1 MSWPLPNDFNEA
13 VQTPATAFAD
23 PDLKRGQAAVGPT
36 GMPLPRSGNFADVY
50 QILGADGRNWA
61 VKCFTRSVPGLDK
74 RYDLVG
80 KALAAANLPFTI
92 PFTFLSQGIRV
103 AGKWYPVLKMEWVDG
118 LQLNQFVR
126 ENVTRPAI
134 LDGLFVMWTRLCKRL
149 REAGLAHADLQHGNV
164 LLVPGAKPGQ
174 FGLKLIDYDGLY
186 APALANTP
194 SGELGHPAFQHPQRA
209 AGRVYSPDLDRFPHL
224 VVAAAL
230 KGLAAAPD
238 LWERFDTGDNLL
250 FTEDDFKQPGG
261 SKLLKEMWAT
271 GNAGVQG
278 LVGRLVL
285 ALGKPLPQTPWLD
298 QIAPDGKVLP
308 LPPADAQMVMSRLGF
323 SLAAPPMAPPQAAF
337 VPHPL
342 PAAVPASVPKKK
354 SPLVPA
360 LIALGGLL
368 AVGVGAAAVIVLF
381 GDKKPVEV
389 AQTKPTELPTPPTSK
404 PPEVIENPK
413 DPDPAPP
420 TPPDPTPDRPVLP
433 PPRPD
438 VAVTTPPPPAPAPTP
453 DLKVVELKPAWS
465 VTVDADHP
473 TAVLDFTPTGRLVWA
488 GPTRGVIVY
497 DPKSGKV
504 TAKVTADGTRA
515 TIALVS
521 ITDKGQVGLYQPNG
535 TSLLTWDSATG
546 RAGTPI
552 DAKPVLADRTTGVSV
567 RMSPN
572 GRYLSA
578 SWLNGANNT
587 PGGAR
592 VYDTVGKRL
601 VLSADGRVF
610 AHEFTPDSTRV
621 LVVERGGRCRWF
633 RLPSGT
639 TDGEFTLGVNEN
651 AAPLVL
657 DLTQGGDRV
666 LVSAAL
672 TDGGGFG
679 VHWVD
684 GKTGKPVYSHLTNTF
699 AFSGATDPGGRVF
712 AHPHL
717 IPAAQ
722 LGLEVQVYDA
732 DGKLIARVPVLP
744 PKGTQIP
751 RLRVAVSDDARRLF
765 VLNPE
770 ALTLSAYDLPVAGG
784 RLAVK
789 PRADER
795 LPVPPDETVTKAAA
809 DIRELYKAEF
819 AKRSAADKKALAVKL
834 LDVAADTKA
843 SADQYAL
850 LREARDLYADAGDV
864 REVAEVA
871 GLIADRFSVDRF
883 AFKLPT
889 LEKLAALSAAGPLRE
904 VAEWALAECDAEFAA
919 DRYAQA
925 GKLASVAAAAAR
937 KANAGPLLADATDRT
952 AQVKKA
958 EEQFAVVK
966 DAFDT
971 LKAAPDDPAAN
982 LAVGRF
988 RCLVQRRW
996 ADGIPHLA
1004 KGSDQ
1009 ALKAAAELD
1018 QSAATDRDLE
1028 AKAADAWAE
1037 YAKSAVDADRS
1048 AFEARS
1054 RHWAFRAMEVLT
1066 GLELEKARSKL
1077 VLTHGKA
1084 EYLPGLMREVTMKTS
1099 GAAKVPAEVADK
1111 LDFNPLDIKDAN
1123 KSKLDFTARWTGVLV
1138 PPKPGRYKL
1147 EVRTGA
1153 AVKVRVNNTTVIDTA
1168 GKQPTT
1174 TATVTLADQPNAIVI
1189 DGTFATDPKHTL
1201 TLLWLP
1207 PGSLDWEPI
1216 PAEHLYHPKR

>member
-389 AQTKPTELPTPPTSK
+389 AQTKPTDPPTK
-404 PPEVIENPK
+404 PAHPPEVIEKPK
-413 DPDPAPP
+413 DPDPTPP
-420 TPPDPTPDRPVLP
+420 MPPDPTPDRPVLP

-438 VAVTTPPPPAPAPTP
+438 AAVTTPPPPAPAPTP

-497 DPKSGKV
+497 DPKTGKE
-504 TAKVTADGTRA
+504 TAKVSADDTRS
-515 TIALVS
+515 TNQTGISL
-521 ITDKGQVGLYQPNG
+521 TDKGGVGLYHQVTG
-535 TSLLTWDSATG
+535 TIAVWDAASG
-546 RAGTPI
+546 RATAGH
-552 DAKPVLADRTTGVSV
+552 DLRPVLADRGPASGARV
-567 RMSPN
+567 SPN
-572 GRYLSA
+572 GRYVA
-578 SWLNGANNT
+578 ARWQGTNAATGT
-587 PGGAR
+587 AR
-592 VYDTVGKRL
+592 VYDSVTKKQV
-601 VLSADGRVF
+601 VSADGRILDLR
-610 AHEFTPDSTRV
+610 FTPDSSRV
-621 LVVERGGRCRWF
+621 VVVERGGRIR
-633 RLPSGT
+633 RYKLPSGT
-639 TDGEFTLGVNEN
+639 PEVEYTIGLEDNSFFQILDMTQDG
-651 AAPLVL
+651 
-657 DLTQGGDRV
+657 DKV

-672 TDGGGFG
+672 AGGGGSG
-679 VHWVD
+679 VHRLD
-684 GKTGKPVYSHLTNTF
+684 GMTGKADHTHLINTI
-699 AFSGATDPGGRVF
+699 AFSGAIDPGGRVF

-795 LPVPPDETVTKAAA
+795 APVPTDDAAAKAAA

-819 AKRSAADKKALAVKL
+819 AKKSAADKKALAVKL
-834 LDVAADTKA
+834 LDVAADTKTP
-843 SADQYAL
+843 ADQFAL

-952 AQVKKA
+952 TLVKKA
-958 EEQFAVVK
+958 EEQFAAVK
-966 DAFDT
+966 EAFDT
-971 LKAAPDDPAAN
+971 LKSSPDDPAAN

-1037 YAKSAVDADRS
+1037 YAKSAADADRS

-1153 AVKVRVNNTTVIDTA
+1153 AVRVRVNNATVIDTA
-1168 GKQPTT
+1168 GKPPTM
-1174 TATVTLADQPNAIVI
+1174 TATVALTDQPNAIVI